1 MFGKFLLTFCSVTF
15 LFGCHSSGVSNSN
28 SAPYSGVDERMLFV
42 ENSRDTVVLGTNKQ
56 AARLEETPE
65 MKVLLNY
72 SYWMDIHEV
81 TCADFKTVMGN
92 STLASNMDCGRD
104 DEPVVNV
111 TFFDAVL
118 YANQMSKDENLD
130 TVYKYS
136 KRSFDKDGHCIS
148 LKDFSFDLK
157 RKGFRLPIEAEW
169 VKSAS
174 MGGRGSFKFSDNI
187 KEFVNDY
194 KGALNNAVVTNFA
207 GASASND
214 IDERVVKGISY
225 DAKSSSMN
233 LYSRGDSYPVTS
245 SSYADYISF
254 RLVIGVI
261 RNATFLEQSEK
272 KGVSNVS
279 KNMSA
284 LNLWDY
290 TKTSYV
296 KLVFRNDVTGYLNY
310 IDYTQENKIEEI
322 VDKIPAYHPDIS
334 PDGSKVAFCTGIEGI
349 DSESNVYVR
358 NLDPNGSGL
367 VKLDVENAVIP
378 RWNVLEN
385 GDTVITY
392 VSNAG
397 DNSSEKS
404 FKSRSTWQVP
414 FANGK
419 FGKPTKLFDG
429 SYHGGVSYDKS
440 LAVAGSK
447 RLRALVNNKEAV
459 WYNGEQACNV
469 SLAKDFTKRTLFL
482 DFGSKTGQAFVGK
495 KYGVHEYIFVADSTG
510 KLIHSIAAPNEFTF
524 DHTEWATG
532 RVNDNIVAT
541 LMNIDGAHTKI
552 VLVNLVD
559 GSISNL
565 VSGEELWHPSLW
577 IRGKLNAYSS
587 SSALVSSSSNSVS
600 SSSSLS
606 SSVSSSSSSSS
617 SISLSSS
624 SSSFKSS
631 GNSSSNSKS
640 SSSVSTG
647 LSSSDKI
654 IETFELDEDSAG
666 FYVKSNEFQEAH
678 WSYKMELVWTYMDSA
693 NVAIFGSSRPHH
705 GVIPSLF
712 SDQFFAVNFAS
723 AHGSTH
729 SSYYMAVNYVLPHY
743 KKLKYIIIGTSFDRL
758 YMTKLNSFFHLYAP
772 DIKGYVYDVNHDFWK
787 TGVPEGLLERTQ
799 EVPKVSSYKANLTE
813 RGYMP
818 LSGCSN
824 WSTSPRVEG
833 STAWYDTSLVR
844 LEETFGYLTEI
855 IELASQKGVK
865 VIGAEF
871 PQNPNYKE
879 TNAYG
884 KYGLRNS
891 DAPKILERIRALE
904 KKYSNFMFFDQHKM
918 GEHDYLEG
926 MNYDD
931 DHLCRAGAEQI
942 THRLDSLLK
951 TLD

>member
-1 MFGKFLLTFCSVTF
+1 MLVKFFLIFFSVAF
-15 LFGCHSSGVSNSN
+15 LSGCHSSGSS
-28 SAPYSGVDERMLFV
+28 SSDSPPYSGVDDRMLFV
-42 ENSRDTVVLGTNKQ
+42 ETSSDTVVLGTNKQ
-56 AARLEETPE
+56 TARLDETPE

-72 SYWMDIHEV
+72 GYWMDIHEV

-92 STLASNMDCGRD
+92 STLAGNMDCGRD
-104 DEPVVNV
+104 DDPVVNV

-136 KRSFDKDGHCIS
+136 KRIFDKEGHCIG
-148 LKDFSFDLK
+148 LENFSFDVK
-157 RKGFRLPIEAEW
+157 RKGFRLPTEAEW

-174 MGGRGSFKFSDNI
+174 MGERESFKFSDNI

-194 KGALNNAVVTNFA
+194 KGALSNAVVTNFA
-207 GASASND
+207 GASTGND
-214 IDERVVKGISY
+214 IDERVVKGVSY
-225 DAKSSSMN
+225 DVKSTTLN

-245 SSYADYISF
+245 PSYADYISF
-254 RLVIGVI
+254 RLVIGAI
-261 RNATFLEQSEK
+261 RRATFLDQSGT
-272 KGVSNVS
+272 KGASNVS
-279 KNMSA
+279 RKMSA
-284 LNLWDY
+284 LSLWNY

-296 KLVFRNDVTGYLNY
+296 KLVFRNDVTGNLNY

-334 PDGSKVAFCTGIEGI
+334 PDGSKVAFCTGIEGV

-358 NLDPNGSGL
+358 NLDPEGSGL

-392 VSNAG
+392 VSSAG
-397 DNSSEKS
+397 DNSSETS

-414 FANGK
+414 FVNGK

-440 LAVAGSK
+440 LAVTGSK
-447 RLRALVNNKEAV
+447 RLRALVNKKESV
-459 WYNGEQACNV
+459 WYNGEQTCNV
-469 SLAKDFTKRTLFL
+469 SLAKDFTKRTVFL
-482 DFGSKTGQAFVGK
+482 DFGSKTGLAFVGE
-495 KYGVHEYIFVADSTG
+495 KYGTHEYLLVADSTG
-510 KLIHSIAAPNEFTF
+510 KLIQSIAAPNGSAF

-541 LMNIDGAHTKI
+541 LTNADGAHTKI
-552 VLVNLVD
+552 VLVNLAD
-559 GSISNL
+559 GSTSNL
-565 VSGEELWHPSLW
+565 VTGEELWHPSLW
-577 IRGKLNAYSS
+577 ICGKVKVHSS
-587 SSALVSSSSNSVS
+587 SSAVTSSS
-600 SSSSLS
+600 S
-606 SSVSSSSSSSS
+606 SSVSSSSVGAGS
-617 SISLSSS
+617 
-624 SSSFKSS
+624 
-631 GNSSSNSKS
+631 
-640 SSSVSTG
+640 
-647 LSSSDKI
+647 SSSDKI
-654 IETFELDEDSAG
+654 IKTFELDEDSAG

-693 NVAIFGSSRPHH
+693 DVAIFGSSRPHH

-743 KKLKYIIIGTSFDRL
+743 KKLKYIINGTSFDRL

-772 DIKGYVYDVNHDFWK
+772 DIKGYVYDVNHNFWK
-787 TGVPEGLLERTQ
+787 SGVPEGMLERTQ

-818 LSGCSN
+818 LSGCGN
-824 WSTSPRVEG
+824 WSLSPRVEG
-833 STAWYDTSLVR
+833 NTAWYDTSLVR

-855 IELASQKGVK
+855 IELAAKKGVK
-865 VIGAEF
+865 VIGVEF
-871 PQNPNYKE
+871 PQNPNYKDKG
-879 TNAYG
+879 AYG
-884 KYGLRNS
+884 KYGMRNS
-891 DAPKILERIRALE
+891 DAPKILERFHALE
-904 KKYSNFMFFDQHKM
+904 KKYSNFTFFDQHKM
-918 GEHDYLEG
+918 GEHDYLDG